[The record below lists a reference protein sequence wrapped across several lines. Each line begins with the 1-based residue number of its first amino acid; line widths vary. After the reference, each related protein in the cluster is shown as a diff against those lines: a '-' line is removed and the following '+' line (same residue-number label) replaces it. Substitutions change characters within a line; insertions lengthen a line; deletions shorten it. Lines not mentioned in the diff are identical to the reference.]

1 MIKND
6 GKKVWNTWQGEG
18 SFFMLYFKAVFKGM
32 IEPHFLCLLGCCQ
45 VARVCS
51 WQKSLLDRNNYRGAM
66 TGKASSAVIDNL
78 GGLQAFD
85 KSHDA

>member
-1 MIKND
+1 
-6 GKKVWNTWQGEG
+6 
-18 SFFMLYFKAVFKGM
+18 MLYFKAVFKGM
-32 IEPHFLCLLGCCQ
+32 TEPRFLCLLGCCQ
-45 VARVCS
+45 VARVFS

-66 TGKASSAVIDNL
+66 TGKASSAMTDNL